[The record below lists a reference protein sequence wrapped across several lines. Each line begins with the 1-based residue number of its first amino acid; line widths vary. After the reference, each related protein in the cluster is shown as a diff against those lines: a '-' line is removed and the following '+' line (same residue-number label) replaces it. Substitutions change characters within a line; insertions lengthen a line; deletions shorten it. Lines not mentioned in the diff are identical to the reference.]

1 MVSGGE
7 VVLCLESVCLLLP
20 TASCKLQ
27 RLLGIAGLQM
37 SSGKEERFSAILTYN
52 LILLRH
58 YCNMYTFAADGQ
70 HTAAPECDPVVGMLP
85 GGQHLCTLPVHSTL
99 FCALRLAYLY
109 PLPLLFR
116 QPLMREPAA
125 SSCRQLHWKAA
136 VASR

>member
-52 LILLRH
+52 LIDIIAICTRSPLTVSTQLLRS
-58 YCNMYTFAADGQ
+58 
-70 HTAAPECDPVVGMLP
+70 VI
-85 GGQHLCTLPVHSTL
+85 
-99 FCALRLAYLY
+99 
-109 PLPLLFR
+109 
-116 QPLMREPAA
+116 
-125 SSCRQLHWKAA
+125 QL
-136 VASR
+136 